1 MGTQIRRRLLHL
13 RIMMKKVLV
22 TGGTGFL
29 GSYILEELIKN
40 GYTVRA
46 IRRSSK
52 LPTWISSTILEK
64 VEWVEGDILDIIS
77 LEEAMEGM
85 EAVIH
90 SAALVSFVKKDK
102 DLLYQLNVDGTANV
116 VNAALEKNIQRLV
129 HISSVAALGRKA
141 GGHSVDET
149 AKWEENPLQTHYAR
163 SKFKGELQAWRGYSE
178 GLDTVILN
186 PSTILGYGDW
196 TQSSCAIFKQIH
208 DGFGWYTSGLNGFVD
223 VKDVAT
229 VTRLLLEQG
238 KSGERYVVN
247 GATWTFRELQNTIA
261 DGFGKKRPSRK
272 SPTWL
277 LEIAW
282 RLEAVRSL
290 LTGKKPLLTKE
301 TARVA
306 VSQTQFENQKI
317 LAALPG
323 FQFTPLTETIHAA
336 CKKYE
341 EQ

>member
-1 MGTQIRRRLLHL
+1 
-13 RIMMKKVLV
+13 MMKKVLV

-29 GSYILEELIKN
+29 GSYILEELLNN

-52 LPTWISSTILEK
+52 LPKWISPTVLEK

-77 LEEAMEGM
+77 LEDAMVGIG
-85 EAVIH
+85 AVVH

-102 DLLYQLNVDGTANV
+102 DLLYQLNVEGTANV

-196 TQSSCAIFKQIH
+196 TQSSCAIFKQVH

-223 VKDVAT
+223 VKDVAR

-247 GATWTFRELQNTIA
+247 GATWTFRELQNTIS

-272 SPTWL
+272 APTWL
-277 LEIAW
+277 LDIAW

-290 LTGKKPLLTKE
+290 LSGKKPLLTKE

-306 VSQTQFENQKI
+306 VSQTQFENRKI
-317 LAALPG
+317 LATLPE
-323 FQFTPLTETIHAA
+323 FEFTPLAETIHAA

-341 EQ
+341 GQ

>member
-1 MGTQIRRRLLHL
+1 
-13 RIMMKKVLV
+13 MMKKVLV

-29 GSYILEELIKN
+29 GSYILEELLNN

-52 LPTWISSTILEK
+52 LPKWISPTVLEK

-77 LEEAMEGM
+77 LEDAMVGVG
-85 EAVIH
+85 AVVH

-102 DLLYQLNVDGTANV
+102 DLLYQLNVEGTANV

-196 TQSSCAIFKQIH
+196 TQSSCAIFKQVH

-223 VKDVAT
+223 VKDVAR

-247 GATWTFRELQNTIA
+247 GATWTFRELQNTIS

-272 SPTWL
+272 APTWL
-277 LEIAW
+277 LDIAW

-290 LTGKKPLLTKE
+290 LSGKKPLLTKE

-306 VSQTQFENQKI
+306 VSQTQFENRKI
-317 LAALPG
+317 LATLPE
-323 FQFTPLTETIHAA
+323 FEFTPLTETIHAA

-341 EQ
+341 GQ

>member
-1 MGTQIRRRLLHL
+1 
-13 RIMMKKVLV
+13 MMKKVLV

-52 LPTWISSTILEK
+52 LPTWISSTILEN
-64 VEWVEGDILDIIS
+64 VEWVEGDILDIMS
-77 LEEAMEGM
+77 LEDAMEGID
-85 EAVIH
+85 AVVH

-102 DLLYQLNVDGTANV
+102 DLLYQLNVEGTANV

-149 AKWEENPLQTHYAR
+149 AKWEENHLQTHYAR
-163 SKFKGELQAWRGYSE
+163 SKFKGELQAWRGFSE

-261 DGFGKKRPSRK
+261 DGFDKKRPSQK
-272 SPTWL
+272 APDWL
-277 LEIAW
+277 LGIAW
-282 RLEAVRSL
+282 RLEAFRSL
-290 LTGKKPLLTKE
+290 FTGKKPLLTKE

-306 VSQTQFENQKI
+306 VSQTQFENRKI

-323 FQFTPLTETIHAA
+323 FQFTPLSDTIHAA
-336 CKKYE
+336 CIKYK

>member
-1 MGTQIRRRLLHL
+1 MS
-13 RIMMKKVLV
+13 KKVLV

-29 GSYILEELIKN
+29 GSYILEEFIKN
-40 GYTVRA
+40 GYAVRA
-46 IRRSSK
+46 LRRTSK
-52 LPTWISSTILEK
+52 IPEWISPGLLQK

-77 LEEAMEGM
+77 LEEAMEGVD
-85 EAVIH
+85 AVVH

-102 DLLYQLNVDGTANV
+102 EFLYQINVEGTANV
-116 VNAALEKNIQRLV
+116 VNAAIEKNIQRLV

-163 SKFKGELQAWRGYSE
+163 SKFKGELHAWRGFSE

-229 VTRLLLEQG
+229 VTRLLLEKG

-261 DGFGKKRPSRK
+261 DGFGGKRPSRK
-272 SPTWL
+272 APNWL
-277 LEIAW
+277 LGIAW
-282 RLEAVRSL
+282 RLEAIRSFF
-290 LTGKKPLLTKE
+290 TGKKPLLTKE

-306 VSQTQFENQKI
+306 VSQTQFENGKV
-317 LAALPG
+317 LAALPE
-323 FQFTPLTETIHAA
+323 FKFTPLSDTIYAA
-336 CKKYE
+336 CEKYNE
-341 EQ
+341 HVRNA

>member
-1 MGTQIRRRLLHL
+1 
-13 RIMMKKVLV
+13 MMKKVLV

-52 LPTWISSTILEK
+52 MPTWISSTVLEK

-85 EAVIH
+85 DVVIH

-102 DLLYQLNVDGTANV
+102 DLLYQLNVEGTANV

-163 SKFKGELQAWRGYSE
+163 SKFKGELQAWRGFSE

-261 DGFGKKRPSRK
+261 DGFDKKRPSQK
-272 SPTWL
+272 APDWL
-277 LEIAW
+277 LGIAW
-282 RLEAVRSL
+282 RLEAFRSL
-290 LTGKKPLLTKE
+290 FTGKKPLLTKE

-306 VSQTQFENQKI
+306 VSQTQFENRKI

-323 FQFTPLTETIHAA
+323 FQFTPLSDTIHAA
-336 CKKYE
+336 CKKYK

>member
-1 MGTQIRRRLLHL
+1 
-13 RIMMKKVLV
+13 MMKKVLV

-52 LPTWISSTILEK
+52 MPTWISSTVLEK

-85 EAVIH
+85 DAVIH

-102 DLLYQLNVDGTANV
+102 DLLYQLNVEGTANV

-163 SKFKGELQAWRGYSE
+163 SKFKGELQAWRGFSE

-261 DGFGKKRPSRK
+261 DGFDKKRPSQK
-272 SPTWL
+272 APDWL
-277 LEIAW
+277 LGIAW
-282 RLEAVRSL
+282 RLEAFRSL
-290 LTGKKPLLTKE
+290 FTGKKPLLTKE

-306 VSQTQFENQKI
+306 VSQTQFENRKI

-323 FQFTPLTETIHAA
+323 FQFTPLSDTIHAA
-336 CKKYE
+336 CIKYK

>member
-29 GSYILEELIKN
+29 GSYILEELLNN

-52 LPTWISSTILEK
+52 LPKWISPTVLEK

-77 LEEAMEGM
+77 LEDAMVGIG
-85 EAVIH
+85 AVVH

-102 DLLYQLNVDGTANV
+102 DLLYQLNVEGTANV

-196 TQSSCAIFKQIH
+196 TQSSCAIFKQVH

-223 VKDVAT
+223 VKDVAR

-247 GATWTFRELQNTIA
+247 GATWTFRELQNTIS

-272 SPTWL
+272 APTWL
-277 LEIAW
+277 LDIAW

-290 LTGKKPLLTKE
+290 LSGKKPLLTKE

-306 VSQTQFENQKI
+306 VSQTQFENRKI
-317 LAALPG
+317 LATLPE
-323 FQFTPLTETIHAA
+323 FEFTPLTETIHAA

-341 EQ
+341 GQ

>member
-1 MGTQIRRRLLHL
+1 MI
-13 RIMMKKVLV
+13 KKILV

-29 GSYILEELIKN
+29 GSYILEELIEN

-46 IRRSSK
+46 IRRTNK
-52 LPTWISSTILEK
+52 VPTWISNKILEQ

-85 EAVIH
+85 DAVVH

-102 DLLYQLNVDGTANV
+102 KALYQLNVEGTANV
-116 VNAALEKNIQRLV
+116 VNAALDKKIQRLI

-163 SKFKGELQAWRGYSE
+163 SKFKGELHAWRGYSE

-208 DGFGWYTSGLNGFVD
+208 EGFGWYTSGLNGFVD

-229 VTRLLLEQG
+229 LSRLLLEQG
-238 KSGERYVVN
+238 KSGERYIVN
-247 GATWTFRELQNTIA
+247 GATWTFQQLQNTIA
-261 DGFGKKRPSRK
+261 DGFGKKRPSHK
-272 SPTWL
+272 APKWL
-277 LEIAW
+277 LGIAW
-282 RLEAVRSL
+282 RLEALRSFF
-290 LTGKKPLLTKE
+290 TGKKPLLTKE

-306 VSQTQFENQKI
+306 VSQTQFENRKI

-336 CKKYE
+336 CKKYSE
-341 EQ
+341 DLVQA

>member
-1 MGTQIRRRLLHL
+1 
-13 RIMMKKVLV
+13 MMKKVLV

-29 GSYILEELIKN
+29 GSYILEELLNN

-52 LPTWISSTILEK
+52 LPKWISPTVLEK

-77 LEEAMEGM
+77 LEDAMVGIG
-85 EAVIH
+85 AVVH

-102 DLLYQLNVDGTANV
+102 DLLYQLNVEGTANV

-196 TQSSCAIFKQIH
+196 TQSSCAIFKQVH

-223 VKDVAT
+223 VKDVAR

-247 GATWTFRELQNTIA
+247 GATWTFRELQNTIS

-272 SPTWL
+272 APTWL
-277 LEIAW
+277 LDIAW

-290 LTGKKPLLTKE
+290 LSGKKPLLTKE

-306 VSQTQFENQKI
+306 VSQTQFENRKI
-317 LAALPG
+317 LATLPE
-323 FQFTPLTETIHAA
+323 FEFTPLTETIHAA

-341 EQ
+341 GQ

>member
-1 MGTQIRRRLLHL
+1 
-13 RIMMKKVLV
+13 MMKKVLV

-29 GSYILEELIKN
+29 GSYILEELINN
-40 GYTVRA
+40 GYTLRA
-46 IRRSSK
+46 IRRSFK
-52 LPTWISSTILEK
+52 MPKWISPNLLEK

-85 EAVIH
+85 DAVIH

-163 SKFKGELQAWRGYSE
+163 SKFKGELQAWRGFSE

-223 VKDVAT
+223 VKDVAR

-261 DGFGKKRPSRK
+261 DGFDKKRPSQK
-272 SPTWL
+272 APNWL
-277 LEIAW
+277 LGIAW
-282 RLEAVRSL
+282 RLEAARSL
-290 LTGKKPLLTKE
+290 LSGKKPLLTKE

-306 VSQTQFENQKI
+306 VSQTHFENGKI
-317 LAALPG
+317 LATLPE
-323 FQFTPLTETIHAA
+323 FQFTPLSDTIQAA
-336 CKKYE
+336 CKKYK